1 MRKLIVF
8 LLAALAILTACG
20 QQSNN
25 SSSSQGGAGKG
36 DIVTKSYKTE
46 KQLEHGKETR
56 I

>member
-8 LLAALAILTACG
+8 VGSFAILTACS

-25 SSSSQGGAGKG
+25 NSSSQEELEVEH
-36 DIVTKSYKTE
+36 ITKSYKTE